1 MPLHPPL
8 IAAGFPQCPISG
20 TQWAIYEFTTPVT
33 SRQGGSLSHGHH
45 AVLVH
50 LDVRFLKAE
59 NVTPRKVST
68 LGWFGTR
75 SMKMSSQLL
84 STGTLCATRSQCSH
98 STNSGVTTSLVTH
111 HLNRL
116 NNSSKPTEANEVSP
130 TQHMTFRTVLIIGQN
145 PKGSRSTDLV
155 GLLNQLLEA
164 HGPECTVSS
173 LVAQSN
179 GQLKSL
185 GQKMASASSFVHT
198 NRRTQTQRTRT
209 VRTVA
214 SATTVLP
221 TLSSYSQFTN
231 D

>member
-1 MPLHPPL
+1 MPPHPPL

-33 SRQGGSLSHGHH
+33 SRQVGSLSHGHH

-50 LDVRFLKAE
+50 LDVRFSRADF
-59 NVTPRKVST
+59 VTTRQVST
-68 LGWFGTR
+68 LGSFGTT
-75 SMKMSSQLL
+75 SITMATPLL
-84 STGTLCATRSQCSH
+84 STGTLSATRSQCSQ

-111 HLNRL
+111 HLKRL

-130 TQHMTFRTVLIIGQN
+130 TQHMTSRTALIIGQN

-155 GLLNQLLEA
+155 GQLNQLLEV

-173 LVAQSN
+173 LVALYSRH
-179 GQLKSL
+179 LKSL
-185 GQKMASASSFVHT
+185 GQKTVSASSFVRT
-198 NRRTQTQRTRT
+198 NRRTQMQRTRT
-209 VRTVA
+209 VQTVA

-221 TLSSYSQFTN
+221 TL
-231 D
+231 